1 MEELTKSVIRNL
13 CCTWLFLEGTFLIEA
28 VLTSSCEGTGRVFSC
43 SFPSLQATR
52 KVGLCSYF
60 SVLACSIWMLCRILY
75 IAFDKICF
83 RAMCNHEKIHVRY
96 NNVMDVNKCVSYCIL
111 FVFSLETMLSCIS
124 RSWTEVIMQTMKL

>member
-13 CCTWLFLEGTFLIEA
+13 CCTWLFLEGTFLIGA

-43 SFPSLQATR
+43 SLPSLQATR

-60 SVLACSIWMLCRILY
+60 SVLAHSVGMLCRILY

-83 RAMCNHEKIHVRY
+83 RAMYNQEKIYVIY
-96 NNVMDVNKCVSYCIL
+96 NDVTDVSKCVSYCIL
-111 FVFSLETMLSCIS
+111 FVFSIKIMLSCIS
-124 RSWTEVIMQTMKL
+124 

>member
-13 CCTWLFLEGTFLIEA
+13 CCTWLFLEGTFLIGA

-43 SFPSLQATR
+43 SLPSLQATR

-60 SVLACSIWMLCRILY
+60 SVLACLIGMLCRILY

-83 RAMCNHEKIHVRY
+83 RAMYNKKKIYVRY
-96 NNVMDVNKCVSYCIL
+96 NNVMDVNKCISYCIL
-111 FVFSLETMLSCIS
+111 FVFPIEIMLSSIS
-124 RSWTEVIMQTMKL
+124 

>member
-13 CCTWLFLEGTFLIEA
+13 CCTWLFLEGTFLIGA

-60 SVLACSIWMLCRILY
+60 SALACSVGMLRRILY

-83 RAMCNHEKIHVRY
+83 RAMYIQEKIYVGY
-96 NNVMDVNKCVSYCIL
+96 NDVTDVNKCVSYGIL
-111 FVFSLETMLSCIS
+111 FVFSIKITLSCIS
-124 RSWTEVIMQTMKL
+124 